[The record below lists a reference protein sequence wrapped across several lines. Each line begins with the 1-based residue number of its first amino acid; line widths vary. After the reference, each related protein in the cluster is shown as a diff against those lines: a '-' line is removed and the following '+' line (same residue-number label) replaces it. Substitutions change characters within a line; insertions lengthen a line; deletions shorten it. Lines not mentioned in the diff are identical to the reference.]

1 MRCNDNREIVI
12 ISAYRVCSSSLAS
25 IGDKTAAAQQ
35 YCTLLS
41 TTTDEG
47 RTNAPHPHRQ
57 FLLDLQ
63 AWITLLQNNG
73 AYIIVLLDNNEDI
86 NQHFGTHVKLDHKQ
100 DSLVRSENHNA
111 ALTTLLLS
119 CNLVDSLSVQH
130 PAPYPATYICGK
142 KRLDY
147 VLISVNLIP
156 AIQHT
161 SILPFH
167 QLCLGGAPP
176 SYPRLRRKDPK
187 IVSTYKSLLHKQLQY
202 HKVNEKLNY
211 LKAAA
216 HNNSWTKASQEEYEK
231 LDKIITEAILH
242 AEYGAAPYKK
252 KVSNGHLSKARLP
265 TLLNTGT
272 CGEKY

>member
-167 QLCLGGAPP
+167 QLCLGDPP
-176 SYPRLRRKDPK
+176 HIPDY
-187 IVSTYKSLLHKQLQY
+187 
-202 HKVNEKLNY
+202 
-211 LKAAA
+211 
-216 HNNSWTKASQEEYEK
+216 
-231 LDKIITEAILH
+231 
-242 AEYGAAPYKK
+242 
-252 KVSNGHLSKARLP
+252 
-265 TLLNTGT
+265 
-272 CGEKY
+272 GEKILK